1 MKLELVSLTGLKY
14 SGDAYEVVIPTAAG
28 EIAVYPDH
36 MPLISLAAP
45 GVLTVRQSK
54 DDADANLQY
63 YATLGGVVQ
72 IDGDIIRLL
81 VDEVEHA
88 DELYEDEVRQAY
100 EKAQKLK
107 AEATNAVD
115 IEKAQALM
123 DRHAIRLRVAEL
135 KRHNRPRR

>member
-1 MKLELVSLTGLKY
+1 MKLELVSLKGLKY
-14 SGDAYEVVIPTAAG
+14 SGDAYEVTIPTTDG
-28 EIAVYPDH
+28 EITIFPDH

-45 GVLTVRQSK
+45 GVLTVRQKKEDAEK
-54 DDADANLQY
+54 DLQF
-63 YATLGGVVQ
+63 YATLGGVIE
-72 IDGDIIRLL
+72 IDGQNVRIL

-88 DELYEDEVRQAY
+88 DELYEDEVRAAY

-107 AEATNAVD
+107 AEATSSVD

-135 KRHNRPRR
+135 KRHHQRR